1 MRDRV
6 FKNGNLTILFHV
18 ETQAVDGQV
27 RILRRLVV
35 VSKGVSPSTESEL
48 AGYVDGYG
56 EKGRFLAPSGPAPL
70 PPSSLACGPC
80 LAIPLLRH
88 SDRIIATFPAHSHR
102 EVTVGFASL
111 GGCVCGA
118 FAHEFAWGAV
128 TV

>member
-1 MRDRV
+1 M
-6 FKNGNLTILFHV
+6 F
-18 ETQAVDGQV
+18 DGQV
-27 RILRRLVV
+27 KILRRLVV

-111 GGCVCGA
+111 GVCVGPSSRMSLRGVWSRFKNLYTSSVA
-118 FAHEFAWGAV
+118 AV
-128 TV
+128 SP